1 MKQRIRGS
9 KFQEHYNQPQLFF
22 NSLTAY
28 EKKHLIDA
36 ISFELDHCDDPVVYQ
51 TYTNVLNCIDF
62 EMAKNV
68 ARNVGSTI
76 PDKPGRENH
85 GKTSKSLS
93 QRYYEPK
100 VPTIVER
107 RIAILVEDGFDL
119 EEVTAV
125 RNALTSA
132 KARTFII
139 GPRRGK
145 VYPSGEHADAKKG
158 IKADHHFEGQRST
171 LFDALYIPSGGQHI
185 DALAK
190 NGRVVQYVREAFGH
204 CKAIGAV
211 GYAVEFLREVVN
223 LPGVEFQHGD
233 SANVTSSYGV
243 ITTGKVKPKSVA
255 TDELEIKPGS
265 KDFTVEFAYAT
276 SRHRWYEREMDGLTS
291 RVAY

>member
-9 KFQEHYNQPQLFF
+9 KFKEHYNQPQLFF

-28 EKKHLIDA
+28 EKKHVIDA
-36 ISFELDHCDDPVVYQ
+36 ISFELDHCNDQVVYE
-51 TYTNVLNCIDF
+51 TYTKVLNCIDF

-68 ARNVGSTI
+68 ARNVGSAI

-93 QRYYEPK
+93 QLYYEPK

-125 RNALTSA
+125 RNALASA

-139 GPRRGK
+139 GPRRGQ
-145 VYPSGEHADAKKG
+145 VYPSGVHADAKKG
-158 IKADHHFEGQRST
+158 IQADHHFEGQRST
-171 LFDALYIPSGGQHI
+171 LFDALYIPSGGRHI
-185 DALAK
+185 DRLAN

-233 SANVTSSYGV
+233 SADVTSSYGV
-243 ITTGKVKPKSVA
+243 ITTGKVKSKA
-255 TDELEIKPGS
+255 ALTDQLEIKPGS